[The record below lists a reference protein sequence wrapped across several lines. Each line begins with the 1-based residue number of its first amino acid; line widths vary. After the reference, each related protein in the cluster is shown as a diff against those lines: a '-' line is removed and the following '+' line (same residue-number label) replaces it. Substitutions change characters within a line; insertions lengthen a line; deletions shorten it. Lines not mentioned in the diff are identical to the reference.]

1 MRPYAVEGLDC
12 SGKKTIT
19 RIVEVLLRQQGLQ
32 PQIVIGPLIGGALG
46 RLDARLANLTGPVG
60 RGSATDLLRRSL
72 YVAEPVI
79 DHIAPRATDTPVLK
93 VSTHLRAWARAELE
107 DDRLMVRLYSATSS
121 IHGRFAGAAL
131 LHTDF
136 PVRLERHRADAGA
149 GRTAKDAARR
159 FFGPDSDAFARWH
172 NNLDRLMTAQVP
184 HVLRLDSTT
193 TDPAELATQIAR
205 HATSCWERD
214 Q

>member
-1 MRPYAVEGLDC
+1 VEGLDC

-19 RIVEVLLRQQGLQ
+19 RLVDDLLGQQGLQ

-46 RLDARLANLTGPVG
+46 RLDARLANLTGPVR
-60 RGSATDLLRRSL
+60 RGGATDLLRRGL
-72 YVAEPVI
+72 YVTEPVI
-79 DHIAPRATDTPVLK
+79 DRMARRPLGTPVLK
-93 VSTHLRAWARAELE
+93 VSTHFRAWARAELE
-107 DDRLMVRLYSATSS
+107 NDHRMARLYSATSPA
-121 IHGRFAGAAL
+121 HVRFAGATL

-136 PVRLERHRADAGA
+136 PVRLERHRADAEA

-159 FFGPDSDAFARWH
+159 FFGPDADAFARWH
-172 NNLDRLMTAQVP
+172 DALDRLMTAHVP

-193 TDPAELATQIAR
+193 TDPAELATRIAL
-205 HATSCWERD
+205 HATTCWERG